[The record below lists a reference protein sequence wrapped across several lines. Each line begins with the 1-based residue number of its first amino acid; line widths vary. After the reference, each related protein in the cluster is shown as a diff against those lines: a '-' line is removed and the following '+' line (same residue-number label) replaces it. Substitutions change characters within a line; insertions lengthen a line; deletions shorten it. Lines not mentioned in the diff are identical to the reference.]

1 MPDKEAMRLGG
12 LILAGGRSRRMGRAK
27 ESLPIGDTTLL
38 GWQCRTLAACT
49 DPVVVVRRD
58 DGQALPDVPE
68 SVDVTA
74 DDAPGIGPLC
84 GLAAGLARL
93 HDRHGFGD
101 RDAAF
106 VTGCDLP
113 FVTAATVRWLA
124 ARLGDDDL
132 LMPRAAGAL
141 QPLLAIYRIG
151 VLDRALGLLA
161 AGERSLHAL
170 AGGAGAV
177 LDEERLRQH
186 DPELTCLFDID
197 DPASYDA
204 ALRALAEGRP

>member
-93 HDRHGFGD
+93 RDRHGFGD

-113 FVTAATVRWLA
+113 FVTDITHEHPAFRVQVPSDHATVRNDTEA
-124 ARLGDDDL
+124 AMRWRLVVREVVQIL
-132 LMPRAAGAL
+132 LSRGYTVTGFQRP
-141 QPLLAIYRIG
+141 
-151 VLDRALGLLA
+151 
-161 AGERSLHAL
+161 
-170 AGGAGAV
+170 AV
-177 LDEERLRQH
+177 GH
-186 DPELTCLFDID
+186 PSYLFHRT
-197 DPASYDA
+197 AK
-204 ALRALAEGRP
+204 ET